1 MVKMVS
7 KFNKE
12 DNSVTIVLE
21 SLVGGGAERSS
32 IELSKCLLLAKYDV
46 DLVLLEF
53 KGELLNQI
61 PKGVRLYVISKPKK
75 TQAKIVECN
84 VPAAEINWL
93 LPDSKSLIGYS
104 DFFRYVVP
112 NWPFGL
118 KRILSRRDRYVRYAN
133 GFATYLNRNSPHF
146 VFAMMH
152 HACFSVLVGR
162 EIGGYN
168 VPVICS
174 IRNSLKSQSV
184 PQLQIYRGL
193 LHKSDWV
200 HTLSK
205 EMKIELSELNLYPSE
220 KTTAIYNFFESSRV
234 ERLASLASG
243 HPWLDRKEA
252 FGYKVI
258 LAVGRLHVQKNFE
271 LLLRSFARLKSLGN
285 LKLVILGE
293 GALRHT
299 LQSQIDKH
307 HLIDKVSMPGW
318 TANPYAF
325 MRRADVFVLSSKWE
339 GFGLVL
345 IEALACGCKVVST
358 NCATG
363 PKEILDHGRF
373 GDLVPV
379 DDEEAMSD
387 AITNALDSVPDREK
401 LINRALEFSP
411 QNFLVQFNRL
421 IADAIATNRND

>member
-7 KFNKE
+7 KLNRGN
-12 DNSVTIVLE
+12 NSAVIILE
-21 SLVGGGAERSS
+21 SLVGGGAERLC
-32 IELSKCLLLAKYDV
+32 IEISKLLLVANYEV

-61 PKGVRLYVISKPKK
+61 PKGVRLYVISKPRK
-75 TQAKIVECN
+75 TPAKIVECN
-84 VPAAEINWL
+84 VPATEINWL

-118 KRILSRRDRYVRYAN
+118 KRILSRRDRYVRYAY
-133 GFATYLNRNSPHF
+133 GFGVYLYHNEPTF
-146 VFAMMH
+146 AFAMMH

-162 EIGGYN
+162 EIGGHN

-174 IRNSLKSQSV
+174 LHNSLKSPAV
-184 PQLQIYRGL
+184 PPLQIYRGL

-200 HTLSK
+200 HTVSR
-205 EMKIELSELNLYPSE
+205 EMKIEFSELNLYPSD
-220 KTTAIYNFFESSRV
+220 KTTAIYNFLDSSRV
-234 ERLASLASG
+234 QRLARLPSG

-318 TANPYAF
+318 TTNPYAF
-325 MRRADVFVLSSKWE
+325 MRRADVFVMSSRWE
-339 GFGLVL
+339 GFPMVL
-345 IEALACGCKVVST
+345 IEALACGCKIVST
-358 NCATG
+358 DCVSG
-363 PKEILDHGRF
+363 PREALDNGQF

-379 DDEEAMSD
+379 DDEKAMSD

-411 QNFLVQFNRL
+411 QNFLVQFDRL